1 MKAEALSGR
10 SCGRQNAFL
19 EALRVVK
26 TTSRE
31 AFAGKRASFSRLRR
45 AGPPAV
51 PKAELRA
58 GSAGRSAA
66 SRRQRT
72 AHCPTP
78 RRNVTQSARRCPDA
92 GPQAPDE
99 AAPDTEFPD
108 AATRHE
114 PPDAPRSGKKLS
126 RVHPARDA
134 LTLAAPRLSPPRR
147 RSTPDA
153 VSLRVSGPVTP
164 HGLAVQR
171 CPWVPAETTLRVS
184 EPNLFCAA
192 RKTSS
197 CADQGN
203 SLTSCRGVPTGRR
216 GKKSAGILSAS
227 LRERPKPVDNTRA
240 PPFAPKLRSV
250 GASAVPRAHLPSDL
264 ARKTHGA
271 SAESSTS
278 SSASP
283 SRGSRPHGSAAPS
296 RRADTGA
303 QRLPLRASSKN
314 IPAFKLENPSAA
326 EAGDGNE
333 STKEIPYLPS
343 FLRRVRTVS
352 DSSAPLPTQAC
363 SFSLSMLRVPGLVL
377 GL

>member
-1 MKAEALSGR
+1 M
-10 SCGRQNAFL
+10 
-19 EALRVVK
+19 
-26 TTSRE
+26 
-31 AFAGKRASFSRLRR
+31 
-45 AGPPAV
+45 

-58 GSAGRSAA
+58 EAQAGQSEPE
-66 SRRQRT
+66 T
-72 AHCPTP
+72 AHSALSGAAPKRDAIRSWMP
-78 RRNVTQSARRCPDA
+78 RRGALRP
-92 GPQAPDE
+92 PDE
-99 AAPDTEFPD
+99 AAPDTESPD

-114 PPDAPRSGKKLS
+114 PPDAPRSDKELS

-192 RKTSS
+192 RKTSF

-203 SLTSCRGVPTGRR
+203 SLTSCRGVPTDRR
-216 GKKSAGILSAS
+216 GKKSAGTLSAS
-227 LRERPKPVDNTRA
+227 RRGGRRPKPVDNTRGF
-240 PPFAPKLRSV
+240 PPFAPSLRSV
-250 GASAVPRAHLPSDL
+250 GASPEPRVHLPSDL
-264 ARKTHGA
+264 ARKTHGM

-278 SSASP
+278 PSAAP
-283 SRGSRPHGSAAPS
+283 SRGSCPHGSAAPS

-303 QRLPLRASSKN
+303 QRLPRRASSKN

-352 DSSAPLPTQAC
+352 DSSAPLPTQA
-363 SFSLSMLRVPGLVL
+363 
-377 GL
+377 